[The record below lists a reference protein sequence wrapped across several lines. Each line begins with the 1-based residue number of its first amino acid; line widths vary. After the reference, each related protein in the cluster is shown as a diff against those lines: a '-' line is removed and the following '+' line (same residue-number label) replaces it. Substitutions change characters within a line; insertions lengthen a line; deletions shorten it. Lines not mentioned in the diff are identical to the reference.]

1 MTKSHGICILRLPIT
16 KSSESSMTIRG
27 NHFTEAR
34 VRRATSWRRR
44 CPQCAPD
51 RWAPEAV
58 LQSGNRKDS
67 SELLGS
73 IAPNQICSTRFWYIP
88 QWHLR
93 RAKPSPESPI
103 QASPNILSMK
113 LLAWKTGKEDK
124 IYHSIIVVS
133 AGDENWELS
142 WHSIQ
147 NLSLN

>member
-1 MTKSHGICILRLPIT
+1 MTKSHGICISWLPIT
-16 KSSESSMTIRG
+16 KLSECSTTIRG
-27 NHFTEAR
+27 KSLHGGR
-34 VRRATSWRRR
+34 VRRRTSWWRRR
-44 CPQCAPD
+44 PQCAPG

-88 QWHLR
+88 QRHPR

-103 QASPNILSMK
+103 EASPNILSMK

-124 IYHSIIVVS
+124 IYHSIIAVS
-133 AGDENWELS
+133 AGDENRELS

-147 NLSLN
+147 T